1 MPTWDR
7 GEADVLLDV
16 SGITVAYKGV
26 EALKD
31 TSLQVEQGEL
41 VSVIGANGAGKTTL
55 LRAVM
60 GLEPITAGRI
70 AFDGVD
76 VTQMPPH
83 LRSRLGIKMVPERAR
98 VFPALTVYENLR
110 MGVYG
115 IAGKVP
121 LEERLERLYGLFPV
135 LAERRDQMGSTLS
148 GGEQQQLSIARAC
161 ISQPRLL
168 LVDEVSMGLMPRLVD
183 QVFELLAQLNG
194 EEGLTILLVEQ
205 NALAS
210 LRISGRAYVLETG
223 NIAFSGAAGD
233 LLEDDRVK
241 EAYLGL

>member
-1 MPTWDR
+1 M
-7 GEADVLLDV
+7 LLDV

-26 EALKD
+26 EAVKD
-31 TSLQVEQGEL
+31 ASLQVEQGEL

-60 GLEPITAGRI
+60 GLEPVVSGSIS
-70 AFDGVD
+70 FDGAD

-83 LRSRLGIKMVPERAR
+83 LRSRLGMKMVPERAR

-110 MGVYG
+110 MGAYG
-115 IAGKVP
+115 IANKIP
-121 LEERLERLYGLFPV
+121 LEERLEKLYELFPV
-135 LAERRDQMGSTLS
+135 LGERRNQMGSTLS

-161 ISQPRLL
+161 VSQPRLL

-183 QVFELLAQLNG
+183 QVFELLKQLNG

-210 LRISGRAYVLETG
+210 LRISNRAYVLETG
-223 NIAFSGAAGD
+223 SIALSGEPEK
-233 LLEDDRVK
+233 LLADDRVK